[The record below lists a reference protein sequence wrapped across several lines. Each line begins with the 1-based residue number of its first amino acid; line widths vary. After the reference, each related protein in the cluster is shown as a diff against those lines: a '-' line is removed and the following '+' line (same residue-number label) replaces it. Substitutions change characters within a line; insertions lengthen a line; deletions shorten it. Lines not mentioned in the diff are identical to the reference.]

1 MLNMFFLM
9 RISQNLTL
17 NSKLVMEGM
26 YLVLKILIPLHWQK
40 YIPCDEL
47 IYSFCTNFRSKI
59 KVTFL
64 NELAEQFEKQ
74 VNS

>member
-1 MLNMFFLM
+1 
-9 RISQNLTL
+9 
-17 NSKLVMEGM
+17 MEGM